1 MNKPKMIELKR
12 VVITGLG
19 AVTPLGNTVEDTWSN
34 LVAGVSGADSITHF
48 NAVGFKTRFA
58 CEVKGFNPLNHIEAK
73 EVKKLDPFSQF
84 SVVAA
89 DEAYNDAGLSAAGFD
104 RTRAGVIWSSG
115 MGGLT
120 TLDEQLIEYA
130 VRRGNP
136 RFSPFFV
143 PKIIANMASGLI
155 SIAHNLQGVNLSV
168 VSACAS
174 STHALAEALNYI
186 RLGRADIIIAGGAE
200 AAITE
205 SGVGGFTA
213 MKALSENNESPQHAS
228 RPFDTNRDGFVIGE
242 GAGALVVEE
251 LEHARNRGARIYAE
265 LLGVGLSADAYHM
278 TATHPEGD
286 GAFRAMRDALL
297 DAGIEASQVDYL
309 NAHATSTHLGDLSE
323 IKAIAR
329 LFSPFGENFSIS
341 ATKSMTGHLLGA
353 AGALAAI
360 ICVKT
365 IQEHVVPPTINT
377 VDLDIGMPPGI
388 DLTLGSA
395 RRKKVNIAINNAFGF
410 GGLCATAVFG
420 TCVGVRT

>member
-1 MNKPKMIELKR
+1 MCKTKTIELKR
-12 VVITGLG
+12 AVITGLG
-19 AVTPLGNTVEDTWSN
+19 AVTPLGNNVGDTWGN
-34 LVAGVSGADSITHF
+34 LVAGVSGAGPITHF
-48 NAVGFKTRFA
+48 DATGFRTRFA

-73 EVKKLDPFSQF
+73 EVKKIDPFSQF
-84 SVVAA
+84 SLAAA
-89 DEAYNDAGLSAAGFD
+89 DEAYGDAGLRDTEFD
-104 RTRAGVIWSSG
+104 HTRAGVIWASG

-130 VRRGNP
+130 DRRGKP

-143 PKIIANMASGLI
+143 PRIIANMASGLI

-174 STHALAEALNYI
+174 STHALADALNYI
-186 RLGRADIIIAGGAE
+186 RLGRADVIIAGGAE

-213 MKALSENNESPQHAS
+213 MKALSEHNEAPQLAS
-228 RPFDTNRDGFVIGE
+228 RPFDANRDGFVIGE

-251 LEHARNRGARIYAE
+251 LGHARRRGARIYAE

-278 TATHPEGD
+278 SATHPEGN
-286 GAFRAMRDALL
+286 GALRAMTEALL
-297 DAGIEASQVDYL
+297 DADIEAAHVDYL
-309 NAHATSTHLGDLSE
+309 NAHATSTPVGDISE
-323 IKAIAR
+323 IKAIER
-329 LFSPFGENFSIS
+329 LFGPFRENFSIS

-360 ICVKT
+360 ICVKA
-365 IQEHVVPPTINT
+365 IQEQIVPPTINT
-377 VDLDIGMPPGI
+377 IALDDDLPPGI

-395 RRKKVNIAINNAFGF
+395 CRKNVTIAVNNAFGF
-410 GGLCATAVFG
+410 GGHCATAVFG
-420 TCVGVRT
+420 ICT